1 MSAVPPPRLSGPS
14 FAVGGPGRPAVGRPL
29 SANVRKLHGALG
41 SLLSDS
47 ERMAL
52 LGRLREYQARRNVRD
67 LVTALRDLR
76 LDCPPRRHLLPLLRQ
91 VLPAADQ
98 LLFDTYT
105 SRGSCLG
112 QQQGAAAAAARDGGG
127 GGGATATLPIRVSYN
142 LPSSTHASFSSIS
155 CASCGRSTEAEIRPH
170 QPTQTTN
177 GPHQPTQAVPTQASV
192 RRVLLERGSR
202 GAPAPLGLSVRG
214 GAEHGLPV
222 AVGHVVPGSLA
233 WRCGLRP
240 GDLVLRANGVV
251 LHDGVTHQDAVR
263 VLCSGRRLDLTVLSV
278 PPAAKPTTAGAAAPP
293 PPPHHRHRTW
303 GDEWW
308 GHVAEA
314 GGGGGPP
321 LDRPGGGVD
330 AAEAATLSA
339 PSAEERGGLRLLSN
353 GDERKVSVFPASGR
367 APLGLVVRGGCD
379 FGLGIFVS
387 GLDPGG
393 AAESA
398 GLQVGDQIVEVNGR
412 SLRSA
417 SHAEAVAALG
427 ASAHLMLTVRD
438 VGRLPR
444 APAVPPHRSAQP
456 PRRRTAADDDAEP
469 APVVLCRG
477 VWGTGV
483 TPSALCEQP
492 RRALGERAA
501 LVLGGPAGRGGGARL
516 EGLVDEYRAGGL
528 TVPALLA
535 RLDALLHTPQ
545 QRSLLQDVRALV
557 SARDL
562 DEFDSLL
569 PRIGAAPCGAA
580 RGWGPLGGALRWGE
594 GAAGSHGEGARDPWA
609 RLQAGAAPSLM
620 EEEAE
625 EVGDLVPETN
635 LDWDPRTQDDV
646 DTPVLSE
653 RPPYLHPPPPSP
665 SSPRHQQH
673 QQQHQ
678 QEQHHHQHHQH
689 QQEDFYSMDPA
700 PPSMPCCTCVA
711 TPPPPPPLSA
721 PGASGSRP
729 PSRAQSQERRRST
742 HNNDGDV
749 NNNVNKNGHHG
760 EHREETRPPRREG
773 PTPEPNLLVDEE
785 REGPEAEGPR
795 APGVAGLRKILE
807 ASLSRHGGAGWAG
820 GGGGAGGGAELL
832 AHAGRRPPVPFP
844 VDVAS
849 VALSSSPSSVASS
862 LAKRGSVPGGS
873 VSSSGASS
881 VIPLAMAVAAAS
893 SSPSSAR
900 PSDPGYSSAS
910 RGRGSPLRRRSSSSS
925 PSSSSSSS
933 SSPPASPSSRRSGKA
948 PNGGAARPRTLVL
961 PRATS
966 PTVPPH
972 GTGSLPPAGPGE
984 PGSRSPVGPA
994 GLKGS
999 TTPGV
1004 AVAGREERRNVRFV
1018 TVEVHRPNA
1027 EPDVN
1032 EATAL
1037 PRSRD
1042 PLPLSTEP
1050 ARTLVGAAGSEAT
1063 RNGAQGAHESGG
1075 DSGGPTRPPVSLCIP
1090 VSLRVRVSLRVPP
1103 LSPRLRV
1110 CVSAVFSRVSPCSH
1124 ACPRVFVFSH
1134 VPVCPCVSP
1143 CSHACPRVPQP
1154 GMRDGTTRRVRVPKC
1169 APTLGIAI
1177 EGGAHTRQP
1186 LPRIVTVQE
1195 GGSAHASGLLRVGQ
1209 LLLEVDGT
1217 SLRGLQ
1223 HHDAARAIAL
1233 AFREPSTSHIS
1244 FLVADYSI
1252 AP

>member
-1 MSAVPPPRLSGPS
+1 MSSVPPPPLSGPS

-47 ERMAL
+47 ERLAL
-52 LGRLREYQARRNVRD
+52 LRRLREYQARRNVHD

-105 SRGSCLG
+105 SRGCCLG
-112 QQQGAAAAAARDGGG
+112 QQQGAAARDGDGGG
-127 GGGATATLPIRVSYN
+127 GGGGADAATLPIRVSYN
-142 LPSSTHASFSSIS
+142 FPSSTHASFSSIS
-155 CASCGRSTEAEIRPH
+155 CASCGRATEAEIRPH

-177 GPHQPTQAVPTQASV
+177 GPHQPTQSRQALPPQASV

-222 AVGHVVPGSLA
+222 AVGRVAPDSLA
-233 WRCGLRP
+233 WQCGLRP

-251 LHDGVTHQDAVR
+251 LHNGVTHQDAVR
-263 VLCSGRRLDLTVLSV
+263 VLRSGRRLDLTVLSV
-278 PPAAKPTTAGAAAPP
+278 PPATEATTAAAAAPTPPP
-293 PPPHHRHRTW
+293 PPPHHRRHRTW
-303 GDEWW
+303 GDAWW
-308 GHVAEA
+308 GHAAEA

-321 LDRPGGGVD
+321 PDRPGGRAD
-330 AAEAATLSA
+330 CEA
-339 PSAEERGGLRLLSN
+339 PGAEERGSLRLLSN

-367 APLGLVVRGGCD
+367 APLGLVVRGGSD

-412 SLRSA
+412 CLRSA
-417 SHAEAVAALG
+417 SHAEAVATLG

-444 APAVPPHRSAQP
+444 APAVPRPRSAPPP
-456 PRRRTAADDDAEP
+456 PRRQPATDDDAEP

-477 VWGTGV
+477 VCGTGV

-535 RLDALLHTPQ
+535 RLDALLHTPE

-569 PRIGAAPCGAA
+569 PRIGTAPCEAA
-580 RGWGPLGGALRWGE
+580 RAWGPLGGGLRWGE
-594 GAAGSHGEGARDPWA
+594 GANGSHGEGAEGAGRHWAGARDPWA
-609 RLQAGAAPSLM
+609 RLQAGAAASLT
-620 EEEAE
+620 EEEVEEVE

-635 LDWDPRTQDDV
+635 LDWDPRTRDDV
-646 DTPVLSE
+646 GTPVLSE

-678 QEQHHHQHHQH
+678 QEQHHHQYHQH
-689 QQEDFYSMDPA
+689 EDFCSLDPA
-700 PPSMPCCTCVA
+700 PPSMPCCTCAA
-711 TPPPPPPLSA
+711 TPPPPPLPSA

-729 PSRAQSQERRRST
+729 PSRAQSQERRRSS
-742 HNNDGDV
+742 HNNDGDDV
-749 NNNVNKNGHHG
+749 NNNVNKNGHRG

-773 PTPEPNLLVDEE
+773 PTPGPNLLGDEE
-785 REGPEAEGPR
+785 GEVPQTEGPR

-820 GGGGAGGGAELL
+820 GGGARGGAELL

-844 VDVAS
+844 ADVAS

-862 LAKRGSVPGGS
+862 LAKTGSGPGGS

-881 VIPLAMAVAAAS
+881 VAPLAVALAAAAASS

-910 RGRGSPLRRRSSSSS
+910 RGRGSPLRRRSSSPS

-933 SSPPASPSSRRSGKA
+933 SSSPPGSPSSRRSGKA
-948 PNGGAARPRTLVL
+948 PNGGAAARPRALVL

-966 PTVPPH
+966 PTVPPR

-984 PGSRSPVGPA
+984 PGSRSPAGPA
-994 GLKGS
+994 GLAEP

-1004 AVAGREERRNVRFV
+1004 AVAEREERRNVRFV

-1032 EATAL
+1032 QATAL

-1042 PLPLSTEP
+1042 PLPLSAEP
-1050 ARTLVGAAGSEAT
+1050 IRSLVVAAGSEAT
-1063 RNGAQGAHESGG
+1063 RNGSQGAHESGG
-1075 DSGGPTRPPVSLCIP
+1075 DSGGPTRPP
-1090 VSLRVRVSLRVPP
+1090 
-1103 LSPRLRV
+1103 
-1110 CVSAVFSRVSPCSH
+1110 
-1124 ACPRVFVFSH
+1124 
-1134 VPVCPCVSP
+1134 
-1143 CSHACPRVPQP
+1143 
-1154 GMRDGTTRRVRVPKC
+1154 GMRDGATRRVRVPKC

-1217 SLRGLQ
+1217 SLRDLQ
-1223 HHDAARAIAL
+1223 HHDAARTIAL

>member
-112 QQQGAAAAAARDGGG
+112 QQQGAAAAARDGGG
-127 GGGATATLPIRVSYN
+127 GGGATATLPIR
-142 LPSSTHASFSSIS
+142 
-155 CASCGRSTEAEIRPH
+155 
-170 QPTQTTN
+170 
-177 GPHQPTQAVPTQASV
+177 AVPPQASV

-469 APVVLCRG
+469 AP
-477 VWGTGV
+477 
-483 TPSALCEQP
+483 
-492 RRALGERAA
+492 
-501 LVLGGPAGRGGGARL
+501 
-516 EGLVDEYRAGGL
+516 
-528 TVPALLA
+528 
-535 RLDALLHTPQ
+535 
-545 QRSLLQDVRALV
+545 RSLLQDVRALV

-569 PRIGAAPCGAA
+569 PR
-580 RGWGPLGGALRWGE
+580 
-594 GAAGSHGEGARDPWA
+594 
-609 RLQAGAAPSLM
+609 
-620 EEEAE
+620 
-625 EVGDLVPETN
+625 
-635 LDWDPRTQDDV
+635 
-646 DTPVLSE
+646 
-653 RPPYLHPPPPSP
+653 
-665 SSPRHQQH
+665 
-673 QQQHQ
+673 
-678 QEQHHHQHHQH
+678 
-689 QQEDFYSMDPA
+689 
-700 PPSMPCCTCVA
+700 
-711 TPPPPPPLSA
+711 
-721 PGASGSRP
+721 
-729 PSRAQSQERRRST
+729 
-742 HNNDGDV
+742 
-749 NNNVNKNGHHG
+749 
-760 EHREETRPPRREG
+760 
-773 PTPEPNLLVDEE
+773 
-785 REGPEAEGPR
+785 
-795 APGVAGLRKILE
+795 
-807 ASLSRHGGAGWAG
+807 
-820 GGGGAGGGAELL
+820 AELL

-844 VDVAS
+844 ADVAS
-849 VALSSSPSSVASS
+849 VALSSSPSSVALS

-1004 AVAGREERRNVRFV
+1004 AVVGREERRNVRFV

-1037 PRSRD
+1037 PRSR
-1042 PLPLSTEP
+1042 
-1050 ARTLVGAAGSEAT
+1050 GAGRAGCVHT
-1063 RNGAQGAHESGG
+1063 
-1075 DSGGPTRPPVSLCIP
+1075 
-1090 VSLRVRVSLRVPP
+1090 LRVPVCLP
-1103 LSPRLRV
+1103 HVLRV
-1110 CVSAVFSRVSPCSH
+1110 PTCTCIP
-1124 ACPRVFVFSH
+1124 P
-1134 VPVCPCVSP
+1134 PPPCPCVSP
-1143 CSHACPRVPQP
+1143 CRSVSVYPYVSPPSPRVSVSVAPP
-1154 GMRDGTTRRVRVPKC
+1154 RWASPSRAVPTPASRCLASSPCRRADRRTRAVCC
-1169 APTLGIAI
+1169 AW
-1177 EGGAHTRQP
+1177 
-1186 LPRIVTVQE
+1186 
-1195 GGSAHASGLLRVGQ
+1195 ASCCWRW
-1209 LLLEVDGT
+1209 T
-1217 SLRGLQ
+1217 
-1223 HHDAARAIAL
+1223 ARACVGYSTTTPRA
-1233 AFREPSTSHIS
+1233 PSPWRSASPARRTSAS
-1244 FLVADYSI
+1244 SSPTTPSL
-1252 AP
+1252 P

>member
-127 GGGATATLPIRVSYN
+127 GGGATATLPIR
-142 LPSSTHASFSSIS
+142 
-155 CASCGRSTEAEIRPH
+155 
-170 QPTQTTN
+170 
-177 GPHQPTQAVPTQASV
+177 ASV

-569 PRIGAAPCGAA
+569 PRIGAAPGGRGRRRGRAA
-580 RGWGPLGGALRWGE
+580 GPRRPAPARALPGGRGVRRVVIVAVFGRLVAGKEGLGPGGLRVLLGGLLG
-594 GAAGSHGEGARDPWA
+594 
-609 RLQAGAAPSLM
+609 
-620 EEEAE
+620 
-625 EVGDLVPETN
+625 
-635 LDWDPRTQDDV
+635 
-646 DTPVLSE
+646 
-653 RPPYLHPPPPSP
+653 HPPRHGGGRGVIVAVVGATIRPGLLERVTR
-665 SSPRHQQH
+665 PR
-673 QQQHQ
+673 
-678 QEQHHHQHHQH
+678 
-689 QQEDFYSMDPA
+689 
-700 PPSMPCCTCVA
+700 VA
-711 TPPPPPPLSA
+711 PPPPLLFLVA
-721 PGASGSRP
+721 
-729 PSRAQSQERRRST
+729 
-742 HNNDGDV
+742 
-749 NNNVNKNGHHG
+749 
-760 EHREETRPPRREG
+760 
-773 PTPEPNLLVDEE
+773 LLVVLLLVVAAGIAVVPALG
-785 REGPEAEGPR
+785 EGAQRRGGSPADACPAQGHLTHRAAARHRLPAARGP
-795 APGVAGLRKILE
+795 
-807 ASLSRHGGAGWAG
+807 GGAGEPEPGGARWAQGFHNARRG
-820 GGGGAGGGAELL
+820 GGGEGGAEERALRDGGGSPPQRG
-832 AHAGRRPPVPFP
+832 AGRQRSDGTATQPRCGPGRP
-844 VDVAS
+844 A
-849 VALSSSPSSVASS
+849 
-862 LAKRGSVPGGS
+862 
-873 VSSSGASS
+873 
-881 VIPLAMAVAAAS
+881 
-893 SSPSSAR
+893 
-900 PSDPGYSSAS
+900 
-910 RGRGSPLRRRSSSSS
+910 RGR
-925 PSSSSSSS
+925 
-933 SSPPASPSSRRSGKA
+933 
-948 PNGGAARPRTLVL
+948 
-961 PRATS
+961 
-966 PTVPPH
+966 
-972 GTGSLPPAGPGE
+972 
-984 PGSRSPVGPA
+984 
-994 GLKGS
+994 
-999 TTPGV
+999 
-1004 AVAGREERRNVRFV
+1004 
-1018 TVEVHRPNA
+1018 
-1027 EPDVN
+1027 
-1032 EATAL
+1032 
-1037 PRSRD
+1037 
-1042 PLPLSTEP
+1042 
-1050 ARTLVGAAGSEAT
+1050 AGSEAT

-1075 DSGGPTRPPVSLCIP
+1075 DSGGPTRP
-1090 VSLRVRVSLRVPP
+1090 
-1103 LSPRLRV
+1103 
-1110 CVSAVFSRVSPCSH
+1110 
-1124 ACPRVFVFSH
+1124 
-1134 VPVCPCVSP
+1134 
-1143 CSHACPRVPQP
+1143 P

>member
-14 FAVGGPGRPAVGRPL
+14 FAVGGPGRPAAGRPL

-112 QQQGAAAAAARDGGG
+112 QQQGAAAAARDGGGG

-155 CASCGRSTEAEIRPH
+155 CASCGRSTEADIRPHQLTQTKNGPH

-177 GPHQPTQAVPTQASV
+177 GPHQPTQAVPPQASV

-240 GDLVLRANGVV
+240 GDLILRANGVV

-278 PPAAKPTTAGAAAPP
+278 PPAAEPTTAGAAAPP
-293 PPPHHRHRTW
+293 PPPLHHRHRTW
-303 GDEWW
+303 GDERW
-308 GHVAEA
+308 GHAAEA

-330 AAEAATLSA
+330 AAEAAASV
-339 PSAEERGGLRLLSN
+339 PGAEERGGLQLLSN

-444 APAVPPHRSAQP
+444 APAVPPHRSAPP

-469 APVVLCRG
+469 APVMLCRG

-580 RGWGPLGGALRWGE
+580 RGWGPLVGGLRWGE

-635 LDWDPRTQDDV
+635 LDWDPRTRDDV

-653 RPPYLHPPPPSP
+653 RPQYLHPLPPSP

-729 PSRAQSQERRRST
+729 PSRAQSQERRRSS

-773 PTPEPNLLVDEE
+773 PTPEPNLLGDEE

-820 GGGGAGGGAELL
+820 GGGGAGEGAELL

-844 VDVAS
+844 ADVAS

-984 PGSRSPVGPA
+984 PGSRSPAGST

-1004 AVAGREERRNVRFV
+1004 AVARREERRNVRFV

-1042 PLPLSTEP
+1042 PLPLSAEP

-1075 DSGGPTRPPVSLCIP
+1075 DSGGPTRP
-1090 VSLRVRVSLRVPP
+1090 
-1103 LSPRLRV
+1103 
-1110 CVSAVFSRVSPCSH
+1110 
-1124 ACPRVFVFSH
+1124 
-1134 VPVCPCVSP
+1134 
-1143 CSHACPRVPQP
+1143 P

-1244 FLVADYSI
+1244 FLIADYSI